1 MKREELLQIA
11 KPILFN
17 TDMVRAILNGR
28 KTVTRRLV
36 GEKTCIIRPDQ
47 EISKNLKG
55 QFELYNI
62 TPRCGIPQN
71 VLFKPPYQPGDI
83 LYVRETIWQKVGH
96 YLDIDGESKPSWYK
110 EFKYAA
116 TDEKPETGW
125 NYTWAKRPSIH
136 MPKEAA
142 RIFLKVMDVKV
153 ERLQDMTQIDFMNEG
168 VNTCKKCSC
177 KDACLGLSNYRICY
191 LKSDFI
197 KIWDS
202 TIKKSDIDRYGWD
215 ANPWV
220 WVIEIER
227 VVEE

>member
-1 MKREELLQIA
+1 MKREELLQVA

-17 TDMVRAILNGR
+17 TNMIMAIMDGR

-83 LYVRETIWQKVGH
+83 LYVRETWKIMCARRFDACV
-96 YLDIDGESKPSWYK
+96 DIEYK
-110 EFKYAA
+110 SGGKTNRLIFTNSRSDNANR
-116 TDEKPETGW
+116 DEYDSFVKKWWKDNGW
-125 NYTWAKRPSIH
+125 RPSIH

-142 RIFLKVMDVKV
+142 RVFLNVMNV
-153 ERLQDMTQIDFMNEG
+153 
-168 VNTCKKCSC
+168 
-177 KDACLGLSNYRICY
+177 
-191 LKSDFI
+191 
-197 KIWDS
+197 
-202 TIKKSDIDRYGWD
+202 
-215 ANPWV
+215 
-220 WVIEIER
+220 R
-227 VVEE
+227 V